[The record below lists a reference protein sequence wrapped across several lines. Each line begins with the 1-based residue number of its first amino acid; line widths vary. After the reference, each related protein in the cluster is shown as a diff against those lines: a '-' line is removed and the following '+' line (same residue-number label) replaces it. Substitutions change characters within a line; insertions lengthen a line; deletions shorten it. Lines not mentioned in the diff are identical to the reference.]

1 MFYPEL
7 GYEARKLLWKTFL
20 RKATVAG
27 KCENVQKRN
36 MSGVPGV
43 PSLPETSS
51 AAQSQSILVDEFLL
65 NMLAKYPLNG
75 RQVRQDADLTKPR

>member
-7 GYEARKLLWKTFL
+7 GYEARKLIWKTFL
-20 RKATVAG
+20 GKAIMAG
-27 KCENVQKRN
+27 KCENVQERN

-51 AAQSQSILVDEFLL
+51 AAQPQSLLVDEFLL
-65 NMLAKYPLNG
+65 DMLAKYPLNG
-75 RQVRQDADLTKPR
+75 RQVRQDADLTKHR